1 MKLPNIPV
9 RQSDV
14 RRSADRR
21 TASIL
26 LYGFGL
32 ALALSLVFNGFLLY
46 EKSHLERIRAAE
58 LSDAYQ
64 PIDNMVWQQELSE
77 CRRANEQK
85 DSLILRLAQA
95 PNAPPGETRQGPAI
109 AVQHPPSNR

>member
-1 MKLPNIPV
+1 M
-9 RQSDV
+9 Q
-14 RRSADRR
+14 RRNFP
-21 TASIL
+21 SIL

-46 EKSHLERIRAAE
+46 EKSHLERLRASE

-85 DSLILRLAQA
+85 DSLILRMAQI
-95 PNAPPGETRQGPAI
+95 PNAPPGQPPPGQAI
-109 AVQHPPSNR
+109 AVKHPTAGR